1 MEKEKKKVKRQYS
14 TKRRIRIYSPFS
26 TFRGC
31 KTFILYTT
39 LWSERRKT
47 MDQVKIG
54 KFLSDER
61 KAKGYTQ
68 KQLSELLGI
77 SDKTISKWECGNGF
91 PEASLLLPLCNELEI
106 TVNELLTGER
116 ISQQNYKKKAEE
128 NMVNMIREKEENKQ
142 KLLLTTM
149 IGVISTITFV
159 TLLLVV
165 CFYTDVIT
173 LPIKMVLMVI
183 AISVFGVGLY
193 VAMWG
198 DRKIGYFKCRN
209 CNELF
214 TPTFMQYNMG
224 MHLLSTRYLK
234 CPHCKTR
241 TWCKKVMTKEC

>member
-1 MEKEKKKVKRQYS
+1 
-14 TKRRIRIYSPFS
+14 
-26 TFRGC
+26 
-31 KTFILYTT
+31 
-39 LWSERRKT
+39 

-142 KLLLTTM
+142 KILLTTI

-165 CFYTDVIT
+165 CFYTDVIS
-173 LPIKMVLMVI
+173 LPIKIVLMMI
-183 AISVFGVGLY
+183 ALSVFGVGLY

>member
-1 MEKEKKKVKRQYS
+1 
-14 TKRRIRIYSPFS
+14 
-26 TFRGC
+26 
-31 KTFILYTT
+31 
-39 LWSERRKT
+39 

-54 KFLSDER
+54 KFISDER

-142 KLLLTTM
+142 KILLTTI

-173 LPIKMVLMVI
+173 LPIKIVLMII
-183 AISVFGVGLY
+183 ALSVFGVGLY

-234 CPHCKTR
+234 CPYCKTR
-241 TWCKKVMTKEC
+241 TWCRKVMTKE

>member
-1 MEKEKKKVKRQYS
+1 
-14 TKRRIRIYSPFS
+14 
-26 TFRGC
+26 
-31 KTFILYTT
+31 
-39 LWSERRKT
+39 

-54 KFLSDER
+54 KFISDER

-68 KQLSELLGI
+68 KQLSELLAI

-128 NMVNMIREKEENKQ
+128 NMVNMIREKEQNKQ
-142 KLLLTTM
+142 KILLTTM
-149 IGVISTITFV
+149 IGVISTITFL

-234 CPHCKTR
+234 CPHCKTK

>member
-1 MEKEKKKVKRQYS
+1 
-14 TKRRIRIYSPFS
+14 
-26 TFRGC
+26 
-31 KTFILYTT
+31 
-39 LWSERRKT
+39 

-128 NMVNMIREKEENKQ
+128 NMVNMIKEREENKK
-142 KLLLTTM
+142 KLIPTIITGLIATISFITLIMVVAVYTE
-149 IGVISTITFV
+149 VIAVPVKI
-159 TLLLVV
+159 LLVV
-165 CFYTDVIT
+165 IACVIFGCG
-173 LPIKMVLMVI
+173 LMV
-183 AISVFGVGLY
+183 
-193 VAMWG
+193 AMEG
-198 DRKIGYFKCRN
+198 ERTIGYYKCRH

-214 TPTFMQYNMG
+214 VPTFGAYTMG
-224 MHLLSTRYLK
+224 MHMISTRYLK
-234 CPHCKTR
+234 CPKCGTK
-241 TWCKKVMTKEC
+241 TWCKKVLAKDK

>member
-1 MEKEKKKVKRQYS
+1 
-14 TKRRIRIYSPFS
+14 
-26 TFRGC
+26 
-31 KTFILYTT
+31 
-39 LWSERRKT
+39 

-54 KFLSDER
+54 KFISDER

-116 ISQQNYKKKAEE
+116 ISQQNYKKKAED

-142 KLLLTTM
+142 KILLTTI
-149 IGVISTITFV
+149 IGVISTITFL
-159 TLLLVV
+159 TLLFAV

-173 LPIKMVLMVI
+173 LPIKIVLMII
-183 AISVFGVGLY
+183 ALSVFGVGLY
-193 VAMWG
+193 VAMRG

-209 CNELF
+209 CNKLF
-214 TPTFMQYNMG
+214 TPTFVQYTMG
-224 MHLLSTRYLK
+224 IHIVSTRYLK

-241 TWCKKVMTKEC
+241 TWCKKVMTKE

>member
-1 MEKEKKKVKRQYS
+1 
-14 TKRRIRIYSPFS
+14 
-26 TFRGC
+26 
-31 KTFILYTT
+31 
-39 LWSERRKT
+39 

-54 KFLSDER
+54 KFISNER

-68 KQLSELLGI
+68 KQLSELLAI

-142 KLLLTTM
+142 KILLTTM

-165 CFYTDVIT
+165 CFYTDVII
-173 LPIKMVLMVI
+173 LPIKIVLMVI

-234 CPHCKTR
+234 CPHCKTK

>member
-1 MEKEKKKVKRQYS
+1 
-14 TKRRIRIYSPFS
+14 
-26 TFRGC
+26 
-31 KTFILYTT
+31 
-39 LWSERRKT
+39 

-142 KLLLTTM
+142 KILLTTM

-165 CFYTDVIT
+165 CFYTDVII

>member
-1 MEKEKKKVKRQYS
+1 
-14 TKRRIRIYSPFS
+14 
-26 TFRGC
+26 
-31 KTFILYTT
+31 
-39 LWSERRKT
+39 

-54 KFLSDER
+54 KFISDER

-142 KLLLTTM
+142 KILLTTI

>member
-1 MEKEKKKVKRQYS
+1 
-14 TKRRIRIYSPFS
+14 
-26 TFRGC
+26 
-31 KTFILYTT
+31 
-39 LWSERRKT
+39 
-47 MDQVKIG
+47 MDQVKVG
-54 KFLSDER
+54 KFISDER

-142 KLLLTTM
+142 KILLTTM

-165 CFYTDVIT
+165 CFYTDVII
-173 LPIKMVLMVI
+173 LPIKIVLMMI

>member
-1 MEKEKKKVKRQYS
+1 
-14 TKRRIRIYSPFS
+14 
-26 TFRGC
+26 
-31 KTFILYTT
+31 
-39 LWSERRKT
+39 

-234 CPHCKTR
+234 CPHCKTK

>member
-1 MEKEKKKVKRQYS
+1 
-14 TKRRIRIYSPFS
+14 
-26 TFRGC
+26 
-31 KTFILYTT
+31 
-39 LWSERRKT
+39 

-54 KFLSDER
+54 KFISNER

-68 KQLSELLGI
+68 KQLSELLAI

-142 KLLLTTM
+142 KILLTTM

-165 CFYTDVIT
+165 CFYTDVII
-173 LPIKMVLMVI
+173 LPIKIVLMVI

>member
-1 MEKEKKKVKRQYS
+1 
-14 TKRRIRIYSPFS
+14 
-26 TFRGC
+26 
-31 KTFILYTT
+31 
-39 LWSERRKT
+39 

-54 KFLSDER
+54 KFISNER

-142 KLLLTTM
+142 KILLTTM
-149 IGVISTITFV
+149 IGVISTITFL

-241 TWCKKVMTKEC
+241 TWCKKVMTKECGSNHIDMVWQQQVAFQNMNLSI

>member
-1 MEKEKKKVKRQYS
+1 
-14 TKRRIRIYSPFS
+14 
-26 TFRGC
+26 
-31 KTFILYTT
+31 
-39 LWSERRKT
+39 

-128 NMVNMIREKEENKQ
+128 NMVNMIKEREENKK
-142 KLLLTTM
+142 KLIPTIITGLIAT
-149 IGVISTITFV
+149 ISF
-159 TLLLVV
+159 
-165 CFYTDVIT
+165 IT
-173 LPIKMVLMVI
+173 LIMVVAVYTEVIAVPVKILLIVIACVIFGCGLMV
-183 AISVFGVGLY
+183 
-193 VAMWG
+193 AMEG
-198 DRKIGYFKCRN
+198 ERTIGYYKCRH

-214 TPTFMQYNMG
+214 VPTFGAYTMG
-224 MHLLSTRYLK
+224 MHMISTRYLK
-234 CPHCKTR
+234 CPKCGTK
-241 TWCKKVMTKEC
+241 TWCKKVLAKEK

>member
-1 MEKEKKKVKRQYS
+1 
-14 TKRRIRIYSPFS
+14 
-26 TFRGC
+26 
-31 KTFILYTT
+31 
-39 LWSERRKT
+39 

-116 ISQQNYKKKAEE
+116 ISQQNYKEKAEE

-142 KLLLTTM
+142 KILLTTI

-173 LPIKMVLMVI
+173 LPIKIVLMII
-183 AISVFGVGLY
+183 AISVFGIGLY

-241 TWCKKVMTKEC
+241 TWCRKVMTKE

>member
-1 MEKEKKKVKRQYS
+1 
-14 TKRRIRIYSPFS
+14 
-26 TFRGC
+26 
-31 KTFILYTT
+31 
-39 LWSERRKT
+39 

-54 KFLSDER
+54 KFISNER

-142 KLLLTTM
+142 KILLTTM
-149 IGVISTITFV
+149 IGVISTITFL

-241 TWCKKVMTKEC
+241 TWCKKVMTKECGSNHIDMVWQQQVAFQNMNLSV

>member
-1 MEKEKKKVKRQYS
+1 
-14 TKRRIRIYSPFS
+14 
-26 TFRGC
+26 
-31 KTFILYTT
+31 
-39 LWSERRKT
+39 

-54 KFLSDER
+54 KFISNER

-142 KLLLTTM
+142 KILLTTM

-165 CFYTDVIT
+165 CFYTDVII
-173 LPIKMVLMVI
+173 LPIKIVLMVI

>member
-1 MEKEKKKVKRQYS
+1 
-14 TKRRIRIYSPFS
+14 
-26 TFRGC
+26 
-31 KTFILYTT
+31 
-39 LWSERRKT
+39 

-142 KLLLTTM
+142 KILLTTI

>member
-1 MEKEKKKVKRQYS
+1 
-14 TKRRIRIYSPFS
+14 
-26 TFRGC
+26 
-31 KTFILYTT
+31 
-39 LWSERRKT
+39 

-149 IGVISTITFV
+149 IGVISTITFL

-234 CPHCKTR
+234 CPHCKTK

>member
-1 MEKEKKKVKRQYS
+1 
-14 TKRRIRIYSPFS
+14 
-26 TFRGC
+26 
-31 KTFILYTT
+31 
-39 LWSERRKT
+39 

-54 KFLSDER
+54 KFISDER

-142 KLLLTTM
+142 KILLTTI
-149 IGVISTITFV
+149 IGIISTITFV

-173 LPIKMVLMVI
+173 LPIKIVLMII
-183 AISVFGVGLY
+183 ALSVFGVGLY

-214 TPTFMQYNMG
+214 TPTFMQYTMG
-224 MHLLSTRYLK
+224 MHIASTRYLK

-241 TWCKKVMTKEC
+241 TWCKKVMTKE

>member
-1 MEKEKKKVKRQYS
+1 
-14 TKRRIRIYSPFS
+14 
-26 TFRGC
+26 
-31 KTFILYTT
+31 
-39 LWSERRKT
+39 

-142 KLLLTTM
+142 KILLTTM

-165 CFYTDVIT
+165 CFYTDVII
-173 LPIKMVLMVI
+173 LPIKIVLMMI

-234 CPHCKTR
+234 CPHCKTG

>member
-1 MEKEKKKVKRQYS
+1 
-14 TKRRIRIYSPFS
+14 
-26 TFRGC
+26 
-31 KTFILYTT
+31 
-39 LWSERRKT
+39 

-61 KAKGYTQ
+61 RAKGYTQ

-142 KLLLTTM
+142 KILLTTM

-165 CFYTDVIT
+165 CFYTDVII
-173 LPIKMVLMVI
+173 LPIKIVLMMI

>member
-1 MEKEKKKVKRQYS
+1 
-14 TKRRIRIYSPFS
+14 
-26 TFRGC
+26 
-31 KTFILYTT
+31 
-39 LWSERRKT
+39 

-224 MHLLSTRYLK
+224 MHLLSTIYLK

>member
-1 MEKEKKKVKRQYS
+1 
-14 TKRRIRIYSPFS
+14 
-26 TFRGC
+26 
-31 KTFILYTT
+31 
-39 LWSERRKT
+39 

-165 CFYTDVIT
+165 CFYTDVII
-173 LPIKMVLMVI
+173 LPIKIVLMVI

-234 CPHCKTR
+234 CPHCKTK

>member
-1 MEKEKKKVKRQYS
+1 
-14 TKRRIRIYSPFS
+14 
-26 TFRGC
+26 
-31 KTFILYTT
+31 
-39 LWSERRKT
+39 

-68 KQLSELLGI
+68 KQLSELLEI

-224 MHLLSTRYLK
+224 MHLLSNWNYWRNINNYV
-234 CPHCKTR
+234 CDI
-241 TWCKKVMTKEC
+241 TKIFKMSSL

>member
-1 MEKEKKKVKRQYS
+1 MN
-14 TKRRIRIYSPFS
+14 
-26 TFRGC
+26 
-31 KTFILYTT
+31 
-39 LWSERRKT
+39 
-47 MDQVKIG
+47 QVKIG
-54 KFLSDER
+54 KFIADER

-77 SDKTISKWECGNGF
+77 SDKTISKWERGNGF

-142 KLLLTTM
+142 KILLTTI

-173 LPIKMVLMVI
+173 LPIKIVLMII
-183 AISVFGVGLY
+183 AISVFGIGLY

-241 TWCKKVMTKEC
+241 TWCRKVMTKE

>member
-1 MEKEKKKVKRQYS
+1 
-14 TKRRIRIYSPFS
+14 
-26 TFRGC
+26 
-31 KTFILYTT
+31 
-39 LWSERRKT
+39 

-54 KFLSDER
+54 KFISDER

-77 SDKTISKWECGNGF
+77 SDKTISKWERGNGF

-142 KLLLTTM
+142 KILLTTI

-173 LPIKMVLMVI
+173 LPIKIVLMII
-183 AISVFGVGLY
+183 AISVFGIGLY

-241 TWCKKVMTKEC
+241 TWCRKVMTKY

>member
-1 MEKEKKKVKRQYS
+1 
-14 TKRRIRIYSPFS
+14 
-26 TFRGC
+26 
-31 KTFILYTT
+31 
-39 LWSERRKT
+39 

-54 KFLSDER
+54 KFISDER

-142 KLLLTTM
+142 KILLTTM

-173 LPIKMVLMVI
+173 LPIKIVLMMI
-183 AISVFGVGLY
+183 ALSVFCVGLY

-214 TPTFMQYNMG
+214 TPTFMQYTMG
-224 MHLLSTRYLK
+224 MHIAGTRYLK